1 MTKWVSDAT
10 ANGTVIMSA
19 SDQLIFT
26 HSDQKHGRFGVRC
39 LSNTSDVYSHNAWDD
54 VEWSEEMKDEA
65 SKLIADNTKNKLSLE
80 MQEHYEAGASD
91 YWDKFYNQHDNKF
104 FKDRSWLHTEF
115 PELFSDKSNFISFYH
130 IDARRNHHYSRG
142 WLWSREY
149 DFPYIAS
156 YTKSTEY
163 DSSRCQA
170 FVFDVTKTDTEL
182 PFPSNSLDF
191 VIMIFV
197 LSAIS
202 PVLFQSVLR
211 NLTAYLKPGG
221 MLLFRDYGRYDMA
234 QLRFK
239 KGKCLAENF
248 YLRADGTRVYFFEQK
263 ELKQLF
269 EDIGLIE
276 VQNKIDRR
284 LLVNRKRKLKMYRV
298 WIQCKYIKQ

>member
-1 MTKWVSDAT
+1 
-10 ANGTVIMSA
+10 MSA
-19 SDQLIFT
+19 SDQLAFIN
-26 HSDQKHGRFGVRC
+26 SDQKRYKFGVRC

-54 VEWSEEMKDEA
+54 VEWSEEMEDEA
-65 SKLIADNTKNKLSLE
+65 SKLIADNTKDKLSLKV
-80 MQEHYEAGASD
+80 QEHYESGASE

-104 FKDRSWLHTEF
+104 FKDRSWLTIEF
-115 PELFSDKSNFISFYH
+115 PELFSDTNETITILEVGCGVGNTTFPILRATRNTFVYTSDFSQKAVGLLKSV
-130 IDARRNHHYSRG
+130 
-142 WLWSREY
+142 
-149 DFPYIAS
+149 
-156 YTKSTEY
+156 EY

-191 VIMIFV
+191 VVMIFV

-202 PVLFQSVLR
+202 PALFESVLR
-211 NLTAYLKPGG
+211 NIIAYLKPGG

-239 KGKCLAENF
+239 KGKCLTENF

-269 EDIGLIE
+269 ESVGLIE
-276 VQNKIDRR
+276 VQNKVDRR

-298 WIQCKYIKQ
+298 WIQCKYMRR